1 MQFCL
6 FALKLSLSK
15 SISNFIVLLCTTITY
30 WCSWIWTQVYLDSLE
45 WKISLKLL
53 KAFNQYF
60 LENVFEFFSF
70 TITETLIWNV
80 TRTELF
86 DWYWPKFIH
95 PWFWYK
101 EMDCV
106 VSPGETIP
114 LCHSSQ
120 WTDFQLLYTIVT
132 LVTCQPSP
140 QKSI

>member
-6 FALKLSLSK
+6 FTLYSSLSK

-60 LENVFEFFSF
+60 LENIFEFFSF

-80 TRTELF
+80 TLRYIGLYFHEIYSLN
-86 DWYWPKFIH
+86 WLILLGIHLVWLSCSYCFISDNNH
-95 PWFWYK
+95 LSFAFK
-101 EMDCV
+101 LQ
-106 VSPGETIP
+106 T
-114 LCHSSQ
+114 SQ
-120 WTDFQLLYTIVT
+120 HLISDLLH
-132 LVTCQPSP
+132 L
-140 QKSI
+140 K